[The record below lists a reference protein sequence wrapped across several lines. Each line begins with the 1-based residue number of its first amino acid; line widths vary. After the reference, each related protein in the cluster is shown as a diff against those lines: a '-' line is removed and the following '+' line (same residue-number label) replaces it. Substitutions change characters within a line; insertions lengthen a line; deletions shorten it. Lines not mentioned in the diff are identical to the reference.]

1 MNIQNIPIVILSG
14 GASKRIGSDK
24 SLLRINNKTLA
35 QYQYDRLK
43 THFKNVYISTKSNK
57 FDFKA
62 NLIFDTNTIHSPL
75 VALETILT
83 MNFDKFFVIPV
94 DTPLLSINTI
104 KDLISQSIDYDIVV
118 AQSGDKIHYL
128 CAVFTRDIYS
138 KVQNMIREDNHKIKE
153 LIRHFNYKI
162 IQYQDKEEEFLN
174 INYKEDYNKCLQI
187 SSLY

>member
-1 MNIQNIPIVILSG
+1 MNIQNIPIIILSG
-14 GASKRIGSDK
+14 GASKRVGSDK

-43 THFKNVYISTKSNK
+43 TYFKNVYISAKSDK

-62 NLIFDTNTIHSPL
+62 DLIFDTNTIYSPL

-83 MNFDKFFVIPV
+83 MDFERFFVIPV
-94 DTPLLSINTI
+94 DTPLLSIDTI

-118 AQSGDKIHYL
+118 AQSDDKIHYL
-128 CAVFTRDIYS
+128 CAVFTKDIYP
-138 KVQNMIREDNHKIKE
+138 KVQEMIKEDNHKIKE
-153 LIRHFNYKI
+153 LIRHFNHKI

-174 INYKEDYNKCLQI
+174 INYKEDYYKFLKNI
-187 SSLY
+187 IH